1 MNDKQKIF
9 VMVGVGSL
17 VLILV
22 TVFGLGFPLNENYFF
37 SEVWEKNKYG
47 GLPLENQYSLR
58 KLDGTLNWKPSLLY
72 TKTNWLGIIAVFNII
87 LSATGFFLFK
97 DK

>member
-22 TVFGLGFPLNENYFF
+22 TVYGLGFPLNENFFF

-47 GLPLENQYSLR
+47 GFSLGTQNSLR

-72 TKTNWLGIIAVFNII
+72 TKTNWLGIIGLFNIFI
-87 LSATGFFLFK
+87 SATGFYLFK